1 MRRSLGLSLGIH
13 GFIVD
18 PLVGEFSLFVVPRSD
33 RYGYADGSSISSTS
47 WRFGGNL
54 ILFPRGTYRLFL
66 GLSQSMYDTSRITSE
81 DPTALSRAPDH
92 NTTMVGRFSI
102 HGGALRGLA
111 LMASRNTLEFVDS
124 SIDSRITETQTV
136 SWNRASLDFKHRYV
150 LTHRQNDYGTNS
162 FQSEDLILTGQENG
176 NLGRRWTWDGSLVG
190 RERSTSTGSDA
201 RSYRTAR
208 LFNRFVK
215 RYDQRGST
223 LRISQSY
230 AGNQPNATT
239 TTHGLGLSVGYQT
252 PISRAFTVAAGGGYS
267 TELGGKSR
275 LRAPQA
281 NGSISWQRIRRST
294 HLSFTGSASYANVS
308 RTAESASTVENSFG
322 AGVSGSLVAG
332 DPSKIETSLSAGW
345 FRSDFQLTADID
357 PDLPDLWLGISR
369 ASISDRT
376 SARFTL
382 ERRKS
387 AYDVR
392 LVSNWNSS
400 DSQDEGEMFTGS
412 SSTSSSQSLSIRVYR
427 LNLGLGTGHTDVK
440 GVDIPVISSTYR
452 VGSVTFSPLKNLHL
466 TGSYRTDLRDFPSGR
481 IDVERADITARFNI
495 GQNQF
500 WVQGYQITESAGAGV
515 PRRSRGWSISL
526 SRGFR
531 GWLPFVS
538 AVTGRGTIR

>member
-1 MRRSLGLSLGIH
+1 
-13 GFIVD
+13 
-18 PLVGEFSLFVVPRSD
+18 
-33 RYGYADGSSISSTS
+33 
-47 WRFGGNL
+47 
-54 ILFPRGTYRLFL
+54 
-66 GLSQSMYDTSRITSE
+66 
-81 DPTALSRAPDH
+81 
-92 NTTMVGRFSI
+92 MVGRFSI

-275 LRAPQA
+275 NSKEHPLVVYGVGVVRKREPYR
-281 NGSISWQRIRRST
+281 RIG
-294 HLSFTGSASYANVS
+294 L
-308 RTAESASTVENSFG
+308 
-322 AGVSGSLVAG
+322 
-332 DPSKIETSLSAGW
+332 
-345 FRSDFQLTADID
+345 
-357 PDLPDLWLGISR
+357 
-369 ASISDRT
+369 DRGKFIWC
-376 SARFTL
+376 RGL
-382 ERRKS
+382 
-387 AYDVR
+387 R
-392 LVSNWNSS
+392 LVSCRRPFKNRDVFVGGLVSKRLS
-400 DSQDEGEMFTGS
+400 THRGYRPRPTGS
-412 SSTSSSQSLSIRVYR
+412 
-427 LNLGLGTGHTDVK
+427 
-440 GVDIPVISSTYR
+440 R
-452 VGSVTFSPLKNLHL
+452 VGDLTRKHFRQNLCQVYPRTSEICVRCSLGFELEFLRFS
-466 TGSYRTDLRDFPSGR
+466 G
-481 IDVERADITARFNI
+481 
-495 GQNQF
+495 
-500 WVQGYQITESAGAGV
+500 
-515 PRRSRGWSISL
+515 
-526 SRGFR
+526 
-531 GWLPFVS
+531 
-538 AVTGRGTIR
+538 